1 MKNLIYLLVA
11 ALFSLSA
18 VSCGT
23 YAYSQEVYD
32 NEVVVSNDNVSI
44 IITQGTPVYYEGHL
58 HYYIYNNLYWYPFW
72 YENYWYFRPYR
83 TIYPWGYDFHFRP
96 HHSDYR
102 FRPGHH
108 GFRRPDHSRG
118 HYGLPR
124 EGHTYDNHN
133 GRRPNAKDG
142 RRPNSDNRSVV
153 KGDGRRYGDVNSH
166 QDHNFRQQ
174 PATRPN
180 RPATSVERST
190 HSTRSIQQRTASPSQ
205 HSGVRSHGSRVNI
218 GSRRH

>member
-32 NEVVVSNDNVSI
+32 NEVIISNDNVSI

-58 HYYIYNNLYWYPFW
+58 HYYIYNGLYWYPFW
-72 YENYWYFRPYR
+72 YENHWYFCSYTR
-83 TIYPWGYDFHFRP
+83 IYPWGYDFHFRP

-108 GFRRPDHSRG
+108 GFRRPDHSHG

-124 EGHTYDNHN
+124 EGRVYHDNPNKGNHNTRRPTINRDHNPRPNNNPGMNN
-133 GRRPNAKDG
+133 GRRPNVNPGNRVYDGGMRRSQQMGGQRIGGPSQSRPANVGGG
-142 RRPNSDNRSVV
+142 RR
-153 KGDGRRYGDVNSH
+153 H
-166 QDHNFRQQ
+166 
-174 PATRPN
+174 
-180 RPATSVERST
+180 
-190 HSTRSIQQRTASPSQ
+190 
-205 HSGVRSHGSRVNI
+205 
-218 GSRRH
+218 